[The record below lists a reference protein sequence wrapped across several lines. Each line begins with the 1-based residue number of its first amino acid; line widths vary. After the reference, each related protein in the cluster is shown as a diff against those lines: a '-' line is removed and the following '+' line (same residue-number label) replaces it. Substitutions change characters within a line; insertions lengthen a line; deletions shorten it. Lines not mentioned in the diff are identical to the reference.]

1 MKFTVD
7 KELFKSIPNLC
18 FGVIIAKNIDNSKE
32 YPEIEGLLDTEIK
45 NITEKYADA
54 KAKEIP
60 EIELYREAFR
70 KIGINPNKYMSS
82 IEALITR
89 TLKSRLVPHIN
100 PLVDLGNSLS
110 LKYIIPL
117 GIHDI
122 DKVKGDIEIRPAVP
136 EDRFIPFG
144 ETEAEV
150 PDEGE
155 IIYVSGHDVR
165 TRRWIW
171 RQGENGKVDETIKNA
186 FIPLDG
192 FTENKEAVLSLQE
205 EFENVLK
212 KYGVE
217 CTKGFIDKDNN
228 VFEF

>member
-1 MKFTVD
+1 MKFIVD
-7 KELFKSIPNLC
+7 KELFKLVPNVC
-18 FGVIIAKNIDNSKE
+18 FGVIIAHDIDNSKE
-32 YPEIEGLLDTEIK
+32 YHEIESFLDNEIE
-45 NITEKYADA
+45 NITKKYQDV

-82 IEALITR
+82 IEALVTR
-89 TLKSRLVPHIN
+89 TLKSKMVPHIN
-100 PLVDLGNSLS
+100 PLVDLGNALS

-122 DKVKGDIEIRPAVP
+122 DKVKGDIEVRPATK

-144 ETEAEV
+144 ETESET

-155 IIYVSGHDVR
+155 IIYVSGNDVR

-171 RQGENGKVDETIKNA
+171 RQGENGKVDSSIKNA

-192 FTENKEAVLSLQE
+192 FIENKESILSLQE
-205 EFENVLK
+205 EFESKLK
-212 KYGVE
+212 NYGIK

-228 VFEF
+228 MFEF